1 MINIKSITTFE
12 ANPLSLLK
20 QNIYEKSFKT
30 VRGISGQFEEEHFSG
45 NRDAVKLIIDYWGGN
60 GSFSSMPKVVQDYC
74 RASALTNILDWRT
87 AFTFCAS
94 NEDYQKLKIPCLIV
108 RSELANTA
116 MVQIS
121 NSLSNSIPNSQ
132 TAVVHMAN
140 HFLINSHPSE
150 CANLLATFLEGH
162 N

>member
-1 MINIKSITTFE
+1 
-12 ANPLSLLK
+12 
-20 QNIYEKSFKT
+20 
-30 VRGISGQFEEEHFSG
+30 
-45 NRDAVKLIIDYWGGN
+45 
-60 GSFSSMPKVVQDYC
+60 MPKVVQDYC

-87 AFTFCAS
+87 AFTFDAS
-94 NEDYQKLKIPCLIV
+94 SDDYQKLKIPCLIV

-121 NSLSNSIPNSQ
+121 NLLSTSIPNSKI
-132 TAVVHMAN
+132 AVVNNAN

-150 CANLLATFLEGH
+150 CANLLATFLKGD